1 MGGGGYGPDGD
12 VPPPTP
18 SGDAILDPP
27 PAYYVRVCE
36 FTFEFWSV
44 EQIRHAMH
52 FYEKKVHPTSRFRY
66 GWPYRQERYG

>member
-1 MGGGGYGPDGD
+1 MARIWKGKRSAPPSAFWGGTPMGGGGYGPDGD
-12 VPPPTP
+12 VPPQTP

-44 EQIRHAMH
+44 EQIRHALH
-52 FYEKKVHPTSRFRY
+52 F
-66 GWPYRQERYG
+66 